1 MKAPFTSF
9 HTACFCAQDDWGVQ
23 HFPVDYDSAW
33 ARGRKQWEV
42 YLDAYDA
49 WHRETSRLIE
59 VYKRQVQE
67 RESLS
72 IVFHCKGG
80 AHGL

>member
-1 MKAPFTSF
+1 M
-9 HTACFCAQDDWGVQ
+9 Q
-23 HFPVDYDSAW
+23 HFPVLERCSLSSWQVDYDSAW

-67 RESLS
+67 S
-72 IVFHCKGG
+72 V
-80 AHGL
+80 